1 MSFTCL
7 KAPYYGV
14 ISRLGIDLVG
24 VSTTLSKRSPLN
36 QSIPRK
42 SGRRLL
48 LIFHEIFTDHDIIR
62 FTSQS
67 LRAIIR
73 SGNLNR
79 KILTR
84 DIQMPPYKDSGINT
98 YRSKPLLIRSFSL
111 SRSILFYSLFQL
123 LQRIQHKCVIIQFL
137 RIPKTGKIKPYRFG
151 TEQ

>member
-14 ISRLGIDLVG
+14 ISRLGIDLVR
-24 VSTTLSKRSPLN
+24 SLNYIIKTLPSKSSPF
-36 QSIPRK
+36 PRK

-84 DIQMPPYKDSGINT
+84 DIQMPPYEDSGINT
-98 YRSKPLLIRSFSL
+98 YRSNR
-111 SRSILFYSLFQL
+111 Y
-123 LQRIQHKCVIIQFL
+123 
-137 RIPKTGKIKPYRFG
+137 
-151 TEQ
+151 